1 MGPNSFR
8 NLTYAAVLAVVG
20 SLVYLIYQSSKK
32 KQKLN
37 PAIESTSGLSA
48 YTDTLGSLSGAS
60 TAALP
65 ADARTSSV
73 DGQLVAGG
81 SAALSTSP
89 KDYASAG
96 KSSKNSTS
104 EVKDVMADE
113 PGSIVTGPSDIAS
126 SEKRKVNVKSG
137 KATVTSKSPSKAKA
151 KFNAGGK
158 GDLMVVAGAFSSK
171 DNAVALV
178 DKLKKLGFE
187 KAETVKLENSA
198 NTYAIAGYYEFKGGA
213 DAAVRTLKASKL
225 EGLVKKR
232 SGEIYK
238 PSTPVPAPKAVKA
251 PTKPVKPVPN
261 PAPVTNKPI

>member
-32 KQKLN
+32 KKLN

-65 ADARTSSV
+65 VDARTSSV

-81 SAALSTSP
+81 TAALSTSP

-96 KSSKNSTS
+96 KSAKSSTS

-126 SEKRKVNVKSG
+126 SEKKKVNVKSG
-137 KATVTSKSPSKAKA
+137 KATVSSKSPSKAKA

-198 NTYAIAGYYEFKGGA
+198 NT
-213 DAAVRTLKASKL
+213 
-225 EGLVKKR
+225 
-232 SGEIYK
+232 
-238 PSTPVPAPKAVKA
+238 
-251 PTKPVKPVPN
+251 
-261 PAPVTNKPI
+261 